1 MADMTRSVM
10 RPLIALVLM
19 LGLFGA
25 EAADARPAD
34 VTIVVSAE
42 PGKRADARRAVERA
56 GGEIAGRLD
65 VIHGFS
71 ARVPRA
77 AIARLRRADAIR
89 SLVRDVPLHL
99 SDESAVAEPES
110 AFAADRPAPGRDP
123 DGRARGRRRPR
134 RPGGRDPRHDGGVAR
149 PRPRRRRRG
158 HRARC
163 RGRGRRPRS
172 HGAGRAPARG
182 RRRPRPRLHRRHPRG
197 DRRHRVRAHRR
208 RRGRRDHR
216 LRRAS
221 ASARSAARASS
232 SAAPTSPRT
241 PSTPDLRGLD
251 TFGHGSHMAG
261 VIAGDDPATGYRG
274 VAPGARLV
282 SVKVAGADGI
292 TSLVRVLMALDWV
305 RRNRNEGGLKIRVLN
320 LSLGVD
326 AQRSYVAEP
335 LAYAAESLWHRG
347 VAVDRRGRQP
357 GRRHR
362 PARPARLR
370 PVAHR
375 GRRVG
380 HRREPRGRLLLARRE
395 PPARRRRARH
405 VGDLHARPGL
415 HARRGVPGR
424 AHRRRLLPRQ
434 RHLAGDR
441 RRLRPRRAAA
451 RRRARSSRRTSSR
464 RCCAAARSTCPTTSP
479 PTARAARTSR
489 TRSRS
494 RRRATPRRRAAVAR
508 GGARPADPLAAT

>member
-1 MADMTRSVM
+1 MAAGPRPAAVFPALSGALKRNFRERAKGSRGTADMADMTRSVM

-34 VTIVVSAE
+34 VTVVVSAE

-99 SDESAVAEPES
+99 SDETRGRRAGVRLRP
-110 AFAADRPAPGRDP
+110 DRPAPGRDP

-197 DRRHRVRAHRR
+197 DRRHRAP
-208 RRGRRDHR
+208 GSP
-216 LRRAS
+216 APAWTS
-221 ASARSAARASS
+221 RS
-232 SAAPTSPRT
+232 
-241 PSTPDLRGLD
+241 STP
-251 TFGHGSHMAG
+251 A
-261 VIAGDDPATGYRG
+261 
-274 VAPGARLV
+274 
-282 SVKVAGADGI
+282 
-292 TSLVRVLMALDWV
+292 
-305 RRNRNEGGLKIRVLN
+305 
-320 LSLGVD
+320 
-326 AQRSYVAEP
+326 
-335 LAYAAESLWHRG
+335 
-347 VAVDRRGRQP
+347 
-357 GRRHR
+357 
-362 PARPARLR
+362 
-370 PVAHR
+370 
-375 GRRVG
+375 
-380 HRREPRGRLLLARRE
+380 
-395 PPARRRRARH
+395 
-405 VGDLHARPGL
+405 
-415 HARRGVPGR
+415 
-424 AHRRRLLPRQ
+424 
-434 RHLAGDR
+434 
-441 RRLRPRRAAA
+441 
-451 RRRARSSRRTSSR
+451 
-464 RCCAAARSTCPTTSP
+464 
-479 PTARAARTSR
+479 
-489 TRSRS
+489 
-494 RRRATPRRRAAVAR
+494 
-508 GGARPADPLAAT
+508 